1 MESTGPNL
9 SIDEMYRSALEA
21 GHSIDE
27 VDRMTLRHYFLSQQ
41 AHARRL
47 IREQHMVEAQTLPI
61 LNTLLSALDA
71 EPVQQLFGPSGRTS
85 KAEMSE
91 DDRKALVT
99 FRHDAAQIEDEDGSP
114 LIDDWSLVDRQLRNN

>member
-1 MESTGPNL
+1 MEDSGPGL

-27 VDRMTLRHYFLSQQ
+27 VERMTLRHYFLSQQ

-71 EPVQQLFGPSGRTS
+71 EPVQQLFGPNPGRTS
-85 KAEMSE
+85 KEMTE
-91 DDRKALVT
+91 DERRALVT
-99 FRHDAAQIEDEDGSP
+99 FRHDAAQMKDEDGSP
-114 LIDDWSLVDRQLRNN
+114 LIDDWSLVDKQLRNN

>member
-1 MESTGPNL
+1 MEDSGPDL

-21 GHSIDE
+21 GHSIEE
-27 VDRMTLRHYFLSQQ
+27 VDRMSLRHYFLSQQ

-47 IREQHMVEAQTLPI
+47 IREQRMVEAQTLPI

-71 EPVQQLFGPSGRTS
+71 EPVAQLFGPTGRTS
-85 KAEMSE
+85 KKQITE
-91 DDRKALVT
+91 DERKTLVT
-99 FRHDAAQIEDEDGSP
+99 FRHDAAQMRKEDGSP